1 MVVDPLPANSSFEK
15 NRSEVCVVTQ
25 LIDYSNQIFSI
36 ASAGRDLHEK
46 CQLALVWLHW
56 PANLYSFCTNPEV
69 GNN

>member
-36 ASAGRDLHEK
+36 ASAVR
-46 CQLALVWLHW
+46 VWLHW
-56 PANLYSFCTNPEV
+56 PANLDSFCTNPEV

>member
-36 ASAGRDLHEK
+36 ASAGSDLHEK
-46 CQLALVWLHW
+46 MSVGTCMASLACQ
-56 PANLYSFCTNPEV
+56 FR
-69 GNN
+69 